1 MTEAANDAVP
11 TIGPATAARIAMA
24 FHAAD
29 ACVLTCKATARLIG
43 VDEKSLR
50 ALTDAGAIRA
60 VRRGGGATRA
70 YTEQDIVDY
79 LTQGAAPVREAKARA
94 TGHSLS
100 KVVPF
105 TQRKTGTRR

>member
-1 MTEAANDAVP
+1 MTDHANDAVP
-11 TIGPATAARIAMA
+11 TIGPATARRIEMA
-24 FHAAD
+24 FAAAD

-79 LTQGAAPVREAKARA
+79 LTQGAAPARAAKARA
-94 TGHSLS
+94 TGNGQA

-105 TQRKTGTRR
+105 TQRKTGARR